1 MREKEI
7 KSEAPEISN
16 DTGIERTSRRA
27 AGFYIASIRS
37 VDAGGAECR
46 NREQAR
52 LADSVCGLPV
62 EVQPRNS
69 TVTRQLVDA
78 AANSSS

>member
-37 VDAGGAECR
+37 AAGGAGCR
-46 NREQAR
+46 DREQSR
-52 LADSVCGLPV
+52 LTDSVCGLSV

-69 TVTRQLVDA
+69 TVTDQLVDA